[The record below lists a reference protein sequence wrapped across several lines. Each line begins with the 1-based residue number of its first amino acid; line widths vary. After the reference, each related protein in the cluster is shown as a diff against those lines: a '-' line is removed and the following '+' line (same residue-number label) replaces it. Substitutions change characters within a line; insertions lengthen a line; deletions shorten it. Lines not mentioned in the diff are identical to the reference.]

1 MLKSGL
7 YTIKGLSIVENL
19 SKSSME
25 PLKSQV
31 TSLIAK
37 SLKSLSNYFFNFSVL
52 INLGN
57 FSSQ

>member
-1 MLKSGL
+1 MFKSGL

-19 SKSSME
+19 SKNSIE

-37 SLKSLSNYFFNFSVL
+37 SLKSLSNYFLSFSVC